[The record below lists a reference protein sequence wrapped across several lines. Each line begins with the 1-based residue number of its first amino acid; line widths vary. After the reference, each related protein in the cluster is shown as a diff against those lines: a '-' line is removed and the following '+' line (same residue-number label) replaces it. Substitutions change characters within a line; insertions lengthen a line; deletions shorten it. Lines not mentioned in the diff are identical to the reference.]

1 MNLFFFFRSA
11 WLRDLT
17 HFVYARVKEKELERS
32 DGVLLFLPLI
42 ERSASHSEFRF
53 FSFFV
58 CFFLFDE
65 RIFVFV
71 REWREVSNFCV
82 PERRKKDGIKEKKGV
97 GMGRKTNKF
106 YLSLKEQILYRIIFH
121 DR

>member
-71 REWREVSNFCV
+71 REWRERSRIFVYPKEERKMGSKKKKAWAWDEKRTNF
-82 PERRKKDGIKEKKGV
+82 I
-97 GMGRKTNKF
+97 
-106 YLSLKEQILYRIIFH
+106 SL
-121 DR
+121 